1 MDLKTARELVR
12 DERIW
17 PLALEFAL
25 KQEKPFFHSFPKED
39 GSRLALIDESTRK
52 EIAAWLEVVANWK
65 ALKDIVDGAKV
76 RELKARLGNAFP
88 AAIKYAPYFAK
99 WKLPEGEGAAL
110 LATAM
115 KKAPKEVLFAQPL
128 KKGEVPLAA
137 VMKLLEMKFPE
148 AYKLCL
154 S

>member
-1 MDLKTARELVR
+1 MDLKTARALVR

-17 PLALEFAL
+17 PLALKFAL
-25 KQEKPFFHSFPKED
+25 KKEKPFFHAFPKED
-39 GSRLALIDESTRK
+39 GSRLALIEENERN
-52 EIAAWLEVVANWK
+52 EIAAWLEVIANWK
-65 ALKDIVDGAKV
+65 TLKDIVDGAKV
-76 RELKARLGNAFP
+76 RELKARLGSAFP
-88 AAIKYAPYFAK
+88 AAIKYAPYFTK
-99 WKLPEGEGAAL
+99 WKLPQGEGNAL

-115 KKAPKEVLFAQPL
+115 KTAPKEVLFAEPL